1 VLHIPCA
8 DGSTVV
14 YDLHA
19 VLHHRGTLST
29 SGHYVAEVLDPAS
42 QRWFMCDDESVT
54 DTKARS
60 AAAASGSSAAAAA
73 AAAASYDWDA
83 DVFEYDG
90 VVVSQS
96 LCHCY
101 SWSCLHVTLLASAL
115 VSTCWCLTQS
125 QDY

>member
-42 QRWFMCDDESVT
+42 QRWFMCDDESVA
-54 DTKARS
+54 DTKART
-60 AAAASGSSAAAAA
+60 AAAASSGSAAAAA
-73 AAAASYDWDA
+73 NDWDA
-83 DVFEYDG
+83 DASGVFDYD
-90 VVVSQS
+90 VVSQL
-96 LCHCY
+96 LCQCY
-101 SWSCLHVTLLASAL
+101 L
-115 VSTCWCLTQS
+115 
-125 QDY
+125 